1 MEIEGRYAQ
10 SKTCQFCGSRISSTQ
25 FERIMEKSSF
35 YVQPLTAV
43 QDVSTKQMEFHRT
56 KTTGAES
63 RIGTLKEVLQIET

>member
-1 MEIEGRYAQ
+1 
-10 SKTCQFCGSRISSTQ
+10 
-25 FERIMEKSSF
+25 MEKSSF